1 MLEVAKA
8 MGLKLSR
15 QAHHSLEESGLQD
28 EHRVASLEL
37 PLVHYERRMESR
49 KRKKM
54 KWTAWMNCTFLMPN
68 QIQFLL

>member
-15 QAHHSLEESGLQD
+15 QSMHSLEEAGLQD
-28 EHRVASLEL
+28 EHRMASLEL
-37 PLVHYERRMESR
+37 PLVHYEKRMESR

-54 KWTAWMNCTFLMPN
+54 K
-68 QIQFLL
+68 